1 MEIADGGAACCPVVV
16 RENGYGCAAGA
27 EACLHLLPR
36 ARTGR
41 QTSEALG
48 QRS

>member
-1 MEIADGGAACCPVVV
+1 MEIGEGGAACCPEVV

-27 EACLHLLPR
+27 RACLYLQPR
-36 ARTGR
+36 GRTGR
-41 QTSEALG
+41 QASEALG